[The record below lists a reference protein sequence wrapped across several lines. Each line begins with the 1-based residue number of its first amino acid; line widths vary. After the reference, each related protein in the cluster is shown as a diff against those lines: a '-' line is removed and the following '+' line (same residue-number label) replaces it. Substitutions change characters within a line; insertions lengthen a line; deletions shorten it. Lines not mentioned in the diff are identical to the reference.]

1 MENTSQRLR
10 HGTCLGP
17 GPLEMRPET
26 RSTCTQE
33 KPVRGEECGIWNGE
47 KLGEW
52 FRRRLVSIRPSP
64 HGELW
69 GLSCAVEAVLA
80 EKGAWA
86 VRPHISPSCPA
97 VGHSWGGLA
106 IESKHFWT
114 KQLPAAKSYPLESMQ
129 VCAVSQCLQDLG
141 DEWVHQPLKETRV
154 GTHSTLRVC
163 CTHQGVQGTLTPLIS
178 RSPQWKA
185 SLFCR

>member
-1 MENTSQRLR
+1 MREKMMQDGKYQQRLR
-10 HGTCLGP
+10 HGVCLGP

-52 FRRRLVSIRPSP
+52 FRRHLVLIRTP

-97 VGHSWGGLA
+97 VGHSWGVR
-106 IESKHFWT
+106 
-114 KQLPAAKSYPLESMQ
+114 P
-129 VCAVSQCLQDLG
+129 
-141 DEWVHQPLKETRV
+141 
-154 GTHSTLRVC
+154 
-163 CTHQGVQGTLTPLIS
+163 
-178 RSPQWKA
+178 
-185 SLFCR
+185 